1 MNEDI
6 SEQIARLPAMN
17 KAQLL
22 DVWTKHFKNPPPP
35 TLRKQLM
42 VPVLAYRIQEQ
53 EFGGLSQ
60 RARRRL
66 EEIAAG
72 LDGKRGRP
80 SLKTEG
86 PPQGARIVRVWR
98 GELHEVFCTDD
109 GYSYR
114 GKRFSSLSS
123 LAKEITGT
131 HRSGPAFF
139 GTREKAK

>member
-6 SEQIARLPAMN
+6 SEQIAALPAMN

-22 DVWTKHFKNPPPP
+22 GVWAKHFKNPPPA

-42 VPVLAYRIQEQ
+42 VPVLAYRMQEQ

-66 EEIAAG
+66 EEIAAS
-72 LDGKRGRP
+72 LNGKRAKPPLR
-80 SLKTEG
+80 TEE
-86 PPQGARIVRVWR
+86 PPQGTRIVRVWR
-98 GELHEVFCTDD
+98 GEAHEVLCTDD

-114 GKRFSSLSS
+114 GNQFASLSKI
-123 LAKEITGT
+123 AKEITGT

-139 GTREKAK
+139 GTREKTK

>member
-1 MNEDI
+1 MNDDI

-22 DVWTKHFKNPPPP
+22 GVWAKHFKNPPPP

-66 EEIAAG
+66 EEVAAG
-72 LDGKRGRP
+72 LEGKRGRP
-80 SLKTEG
+80 SFQTVGL
-86 PPQGARIVRVWR
+86 PHGARIVRVWR
-98 GELHEVFCTDD
+98 GELHEVFRNDD
-109 GYSYR
+109 GYTYR
-114 GKRFSSLSS
+114 GKQFSSLSS

-139 GTREKAK
+139 RTWEKSK

>member
-1 MNEDI
+1 MIEDI

-17 KAQLL
+17 KVQLL
-22 DVWTKHFKNPPPP
+22 DVWAKHFKNPPPP

-66 EEIAAG
+66 EEIAASQ
-72 LDGKRGRP
+72 DRKRARSAP
-80 SLKTEG
+80 RTKD
-86 PPQGARIVRVWR
+86 PPQGTRIVRVWR
-98 GELHEVFCTDD
+98 GEIHEVFCTED

-114 GKRFSSLSS
+114 DKQFSSLSS

-139 GTREKAK
+139 GTREKSK